1 MAFKGRSP
9 KPPELRLPT
18 HISHSARE
26 TLGRCARS
34 YFLKYLAKAPQTP
47 ALWLAGGSAVHEV
60 TEKFDAES
68 FGLNGNKPMD
78 WQEQTV
84 RRAWNMHFHAQLEEL
99 RAKDPNEYH
108 WRSSASEPVEAWNR
122 MGPEYV
128 QGYIDWRRRA
138 PYEIWTTPDGL
149 PAIELDI
156 SGKLPGCEVEIKGY
170 LDRVFWDPVFKKLV
184 IVDLKTSKKPPK
196 NAEQFGTYAALLQVK
211 YGVKADIGVPFMNRK
226 NTLGKPYEMAEFT
239 PEAVGA
245 IYGEAWAR
253 IQSGEFPADGYD
265 KACFI
270 CDVSAACA
278 AKNGPLAHIYDPA
291 AKVPF

>member
-1 MAFKGRSP
+1 MAFKRSP
-9 KPPELRLPT
+9 KPPELRMPT

-26 TLGRCARS
+26 TLQRCARS

-47 ALWLAGGSAVHEV
+47 ALWLAGGSAVHEM
-60 TEKFDAES
+60 TERWDRDFLELGQDPEWSVKDA
-68 FGLNGNKPMD
+68 
-78 WQEQTV
+78 
-84 RRAWNMHFHAQLEEL
+84 AWIWRGHFEAQLEEL
-99 RAKDPNEYH
+99 RKKDPNEYH

-156 SGKLPGCEVEIKGY
+156 SGKLPGCEVEIKGF
-170 LDRVFWDPVFKKLV
+170 LDRVFWDPIFKKLV

-253 IQSGEFPADGYD
+253 IQSGEFPADGLEAG
-265 KACFI
+265 ACFI

-278 AKNGPLAHIYDPA
+278 AKNGPLASIYDPA
-291 AKVPF
+291 ARIPF